1 MLSVLRNSGGKDG
14 STKDDVGW
22 ADAGNGR
29 GAAVRVVGTGGV
41 SMVPGGGSIAGGA
54 GGAVEAAGSAAGD
67 IDCGFS
73 GIFDRSR

>member
-22 ADAGNGR
+22 VEARNGG
-29 GAAVRVVGTGGV
+29 GAAVRVVGAGGV
-41 SMVPGGGSIAGGA
+41 SMVPGGGSIAGA
-54 GGAVEAAGSAAGD
+54 GGAVETAGSAAGD
-67 IDCGFS
+67 FDCRFS